1 MSFEIPNESGLPE
14 RVFVLSNEKEFEQ
27 IALAVFRL
35 QFEKNKVYGDYC
47 RAIGKTPDTVSLL
60 QDIPFLP
67 IQFFKSH
74 VVKTG
79 TFKPA
84 TTFQSS
90 GTTGAAHSR
99 HYVKDTGLYEQSFL
113 TCFEQFYGQPRDYC
127 IMGLLPSYI
136 EQGSS
141 SLVYMVDRLIRE
153 SGHPQSGFYLYDHK
167 QLRETLA
174 ALEKKG
180 QKTILFGV
188 TYALLD
194 FAAQYG
200 FPLQHTIILETG
212 GMKGRKKELLK
223 AELYEE
229 LKAAFSLDAIHSE
242 YGMTELLSQAYAING
257 WYRCPP
263 WMKVLLRDE
272 TDPFMLVQRTGVI
285 NVIDLANIWSC
296 SFIATEDLGRLHE
309 DGSFEVLGRLDNTD
323 IRGCSQLA
331 L

>member
-1 MSFEIPNESGLPE
+1 MSFEIPNESGLLE
-14 RVFVLSNEKEFEQ
+14 RVFVLSNEKEFQQ
-27 IALAVFRL
+27 IALAVYRL

-47 RAIGKTPDTVSLL
+47 RAIGKTPDTVILL

-67 IQFFKSH
+67 IQFFKTH
-74 VVKTG
+74 AVKTG
-79 TFKPA
+79 AFEPA
-84 TTFQSS
+84 TIFKSS

-99 HYVKDTGLYEQSFL
+99 HYVKDTALYEQSFL
-113 TCFEQFYGQPRDYC
+113 TCFERFYGRPQDYC
-127 IMGLLPSYI
+127 IVGLLPSYI

-141 SLVYMVDRLIRE
+141 SLVYMVNRLVRE
-153 SGHPQSGFYLYDHK
+153 SGHPQSGFYLYNY
-167 QLRETLA
+167 QNLSETLV
-174 ALEKKG
+174 ALEAKA

-200 FPLQHTIILETG
+200 FPLRHTIILETG

-229 LKAAFSLDAIHSE
+229 LKAAFSLDTIHSE

-257 WYRCPP
+257 RYRCPP

-272 TDPFMLVQRTGVI
+272 TDPFLLVQRSGVI